1 MICYSSNTKL
11 IQDALPGK
19 TRAHGGKALMQ
30 EGVWRGVFAV
40 GQGKEWAC
48 DERGGLG
55 MECSAR
61 DLTLGQPQLPWHPD
75 ACQPGLTCLTGP
87 ERDPCVARPQARA
100 GVWQRR
106 LVPGEGA
113 QSALGL

>member
-1 MICYSSNTKL
+1 MICYSSNSKL
-11 IQDALPGK
+11 IQDALPGGI
-19 TRAHGGKALMQ
+19 RAHGGKALMQ

-40 GQGKEWAC
+40 WQGKEWAC

-87 ERDPCVARPQARA
+87 ERDPCVARPQARV